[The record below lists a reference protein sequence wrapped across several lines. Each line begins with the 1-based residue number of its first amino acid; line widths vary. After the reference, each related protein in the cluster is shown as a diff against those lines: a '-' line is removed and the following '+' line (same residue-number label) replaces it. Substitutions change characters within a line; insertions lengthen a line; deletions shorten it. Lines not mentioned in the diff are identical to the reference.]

1 MKSFLVVCSLAALA
15 SLAAWVAPA
24 QAQTA
29 AAAVP
34 PTREAVRAELLR
46 ARAAGELDF
55 TLMPVLREPAA
66 VRRPEAAWRTPHEP
80 RPLAAP
86 GAEGTPHAATAA
98 TAARLAASR

>member
-1 MKSFLVVCSLAALA
+1 MKSFLAVCALAALA
-15 SLAAWVAPA
+15 ACIVPA

-29 AAAVP
+29 TAAVP

-66 VRRPEAAWRTPHEP
+66 GRRPDVASRPPQEP
-80 RPLAAP
+80 RLLAAP
-86 GAEGTPHAATAA
+86 PFEGTLHVPAAAP
-98 TAARLAASR
+98 AARLAASR

>member
-1 MKSFLVVCSLAALA
+1 MKSFLVVCTLAALA
-15 SLAAWVAPA
+15 AWVVPA

-66 VRRPEAAWRTPHEP
+66 VRGPETASRTPHAP
-80 RPLAAP
+80 RRLAAP
-86 GAEGTPHAATAA
+86 SAEGTPHGATAA

>member
-1 MKSFLVVCSLAALA
+1 MKSFLAVCALAALA
-15 SLAAWVAPA
+15 ACIVPA

-29 AAAVP
+29 TAAVP

-66 VRRPEAAWRTPHEP
+66 RGPGAASRTPHEP
-80 RPLAAP
+80 RLLAAP
-86 GAEGTPHAATAA
+86 SAEATSRAA

>member
-1 MKSFLVVCSLAALA
+1 MKSFLVVCALAALV
-15 SLAAWVAPA
+15 AWVAPA

-66 VRRPEAAWRTPHEP
+66 ARGREAASGTPHEP
-80 RPLAAP
+80 RPVVAP
-86 GAEGTPHAATAA
+86 SAEGTPRPATAA
-98 TAARLAASR
+98 AAARLAASR

>member
-1 MKSFLVVCSLAALA
+1 MKSFLAVCALAALA
-15 SLAAWVAPA
+15 ARIVPA

-29 AAAVP
+29 TAAVP

-66 VRRPEAAWRTPHEP
+66 ARGPGAASRTPHEP
-80 RPLAAP
+80 RLLAAP
-86 GAEGTPHAATAA
+86 SAEATSRAA